1 MPTLTT
7 PKYRK
12 EPPPHDSLLWQR
24 CKSGCG
30 CDRNP
35 SRYTACACK
44 GGCERSGPDRKQR
57 NTYSLM
63 VTEALTGY
71 RGASDFKCPLC
82 ATIRPLREASVDR
95 VNGPLYAPGNVV
107 TVCTTCNAE
116 RGYLQ
121 THARDLP
128 GIARYIADV
137 LKASATVTVL
147 AKNQTYVMPTGGMAR
162 HRDLKHGHSLSL
174 GPYMTK

>member
-1 MPTLTT
+1 
-7 PKYRK
+7 
-12 EPPPHDSLLWQR
+12 
-24 CKSGCG
+24 
-30 CDRNP
+30 
-35 SRYTACACK
+35 
-44 GGCERSGPDRKQR
+44 
-57 NTYSLM
+57 M

-82 ATIRPLREASVDR
+82 DTIRPLREASVDR

-107 TVCTTCNAE
+107 TVCATCNGE

-128 GIARYIADV
+128 GIARYVADV
-137 LKASATVTVL
+137 RKASQSVTVL
-147 AKNQTYVMPTGGMAR
+147 AKNQTYVMPTGGLTR